1 MPLRSSIATAAIAG
15 GLVSALAVACALLSA
30 CAAPGSGSAPAAAAS
45 DGDGGPGP
53 VVRRGELER
62 RVLLSGSLEAERA
75 IHLVVPRTPT
85 WQVELRW
92 LAEDGAAVR
101 AGDRVVELDS
111 SQFVADLEEK
121 EISLAERRSELE
133 RQRAQLTSQTREKEF
148 EVGRRRAELEKA
160 EIEARLPEGI
170 VPRETLAE
178 RRLDLDKAR
187 IELAKAEADLEAHRR
202 GAAADLEVLEIEIRK
217 ARREIEAARRAI
229 TELTLEAPEDGM
241 FLVGS
246 HPWEDRKLQAGDTV
260 WVGLTVATLP
270 DLSSLMVD
278 ARLPDVDDGSVTPG
292 MPAEVVLDTYPG
304 ETFPGTVRELAPVAQ
319 DEEGDSLRRFFRA
332 AVDLERTDPE
342 RMIPGMSARVEV
354 IAERRPESLLV
365 PRAAVVTQPP
375 TVGGGPALVA
385 LADGGHAEVVL
396 GPCNDAECAVEEGL
410 EAGTHLALRPASRPA
425 GTPSDPGPR
434 NEEAG
439 S

>member
-1 MPLRSSIATAAIAG
+1 MPSRLSIASAAVAAAF
-15 GLVSALAVACALLSA
+15 VSALAVACSLLSA
-30 CAAPGSGSAPAAAAS
+30 CAAPGSGAAAAAS
-45 DGDGGPGP
+45 DADGGPGP

-92 LAEDGAAVR
+92 MAEDGAAVR

-133 RQRAQLTSQTREKEF
+133 RQRAELTSQTREKEF
-148 EVGRRRAELEKA
+148 EVARRRAELEKA

-187 IELAKAEADLEAHRR
+187 IELAKAEADLDSHRR

-229 TELTLEAPEDGM
+229 SELTLRAPEDGI

-278 ARLPDVDDGSVTPG
+278 ARLPDVDDGAVAPG

-304 ETFPGTVRELAPVAQ
+304 ETFPGTVREVAPVAQ
-319 DEEGDSLRRFFRA
+319 DEQGGSLRRFFRT

-365 PRAAVVTQPP
+365 PRGAVATQPV
-375 TVGGGPALVA
+375 TVGGGPGLVA
-385 LADGGHAEVVL
+385 LAEGGHAEVVL
-396 GPCNDAECAVEEGL
+396 GPCNESDCVVEEGL
-410 EAGTHLALRPASRPA
+410 ETGTRLALPPAFRP
-425 GTPSDPGPR
+425 GEKPSDPGPR
-434 NEEAG
+434 DGEAG
-439 S
+439 A

>member
-1 MPLRSSIATAAIAG
+1 MPLRPSIAAAAG
-15 GLVSALAVACALLSA
+15 AGAFVSALAVACALLSA
-30 CAAPGSGSAPAAAAS
+30 CAAPGSGAAAAS
-45 DGDGGPGP
+45 DADGGPGP
-53 VVRRGELER
+53 VVRRGDLER

-229 TELTLEAPEDGM
+229 TELTLEAPEDGI

-246 HPWEDRKLQAGDTV
+246 HPWEDRKLQEGDTV

-278 ARLPDVDDGSVTPG
+278 ARLPDVDDGAVAPG

-304 ETFPGTVRELAPVAQ
+304 ETFPGTVRDVAPVAQ

-332 AVDLERTDPE
+332 AVDLGRTDPE

-354 IAERRPESLLV
+354 IAERRSEGLLV
-365 PRAAVVTQPP
+365 PRASVATQPP

-385 LADGGHAEVVL
+385 LADGGHAEAVL
-396 GPCNDAECAVEEGL
+396 GPCNDAECVVEEGL
-410 EAGTHLALRPASRPA
+410 EAGTRLALRPASRPA
-425 GTPSDPGPR
+425 GTPSDSGSR
-434 NEEAG
+434 NGEAG